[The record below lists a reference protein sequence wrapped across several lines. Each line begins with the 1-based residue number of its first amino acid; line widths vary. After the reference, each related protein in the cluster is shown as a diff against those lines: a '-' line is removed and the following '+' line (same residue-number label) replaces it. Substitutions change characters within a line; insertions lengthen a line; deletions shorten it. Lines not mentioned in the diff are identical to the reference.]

1 VADVLTTA
9 AEQRDF
15 RSGVRRFLAERSTEQ
30 DVRRLADDPSGYD
43 PDVWKQLAAE
53 LGLPGLLV
61 PERQGGQGLTM
72 VETVIALEEAGRAL
86 LCAPLLSTAV
96 LAPLALADATEA
108 DELLRG
114 SAGGSMLLA
123 LALDDDPQ
131 HAVVAADG
139 ALTGRKVA
147 VLDAHIADRLLVV
160 VGDRVYDVSSAAAR
174 LTTTRTI
181 DLAISLSTVELT
193 SAPAVLVGRVDVQ
206 RLRALAAIA
215 TAAHLVGVGAAA
227 LDLAVD
233 YAKAREQFGKPIGSY
248 QGVKHLVADM
258 HARLESGR
266 AAVAAAAVVAVT
278 RPDELPEHAAVA
290 KAWCANAMV
299 RNAEDCIQVM
309 GGIGFTWEHP
319 AHLFLRR
326 AKVYELLFGDARAHR
341 RQLAEQLGLV

>member
-1 VADVLTTA
+1 VADVLTSA

-15 RSGVRRFLAERSTEQ
+15 RSAVRRFLADRSSES
-30 DVRRLADDPSGYD
+30 DVRRLGDDPRGYD

-61 PERQGGQGLTM
+61 PEQQGGQGLTI

-96 LAPLALADATEA
+96 LAPLALADATGG
-108 DELLRG
+108 DDLLRG
-114 SAGGSMLLA
+114 AAEGTVLLA
-123 LALDDDPQ
+123 LALDDDRQRP
-131 HAVVAADG
+131 VVAAG
-139 ALTGRKVA
+139 STLTGRKLG

-160 VGDRVYDVSSAAAR
+160 VGDSVYDVSSAAVHV
-174 LTTTRTI
+174 TTTRTI
-181 DLAISLSTVELT
+181 DLAISLSSVELDAT
-193 SAPAVLVGRVDVQ
+193 PAVLLGPVDVP
-206 RLRALAAIA
+206 RLRALAALA

-233 YAKAREQFGKPIGSY
+233 YAKTREQFGKPIGSY

-299 RNAEDCIQVM
+299 RSTEDCIQVM